1 MFNLSKTLKRIV
13 SVSAAAVCLITGVH
27 FTPDSEKVTADAASG
42 MDAFEITQDMKIG
55 WNLGNSLD
63 ATGGYGYTGLR
74 TETSWGNPKT
84 TKVMIDTVK
93 AKGFN
98 TVRIPTT
105 WYPHLDGNNNIDS
118 EWMARVHE
126 IVDYAVSND
135 MYVILNVHHEE
146 WVNVDQFTD
155 ATYAEAEKKLSAIWQ
170 QVSDEFADYDQHL
183 VFEGMN
189 EPRQL
194 NNSNV
199 QQWGNGSGDNG
210 YTWNYINKLNNVF
223 INTVRGQGSAENK
236 ERLLM
241 IPGYCASSDLT
252 AVRNISVPEN
262 SGNIAL
268 SVHAYAPYFFTM
280 ATDDKANHNYPGKS
294 GWGED
299 YSYALNTLFSGLKQ
313 ISDEKNTPIVIGEFS
328 SSNFDNTDS
337 RVAWAKDYITLAKKA
352 GFPCMLWDNNVEI
365 ETNPTGEAHG
375 YLNRTAGGTTWYSES
390 EKVVDMLIS
399 TVNDP
404 TILWAGKENVVKTT
418 TSTTTVTTSV
428 TETSAT
434 SVTTTTVTSSST
446 QTTVTT
452 QAGGSKVVEAELTK
466 LDNGVSF
473 KLNGAD
479 AVEVTISANSNGGG
493 NGAFDCN
500 DLSGEYNQFGAFIFD
515 MNSGTYT
522 FRQSM
527 EGIEA
532 QNDTVSVH
540 IWWNNNDA
548 VITKVNL
555 IYNDPQTTDPTT
567 TTVSTTGSNEYVF
580 KDVAVYPTKSVYST
594 GENLDLSGVCVN
606 YYIYSG
612 NFMIDNAVLSDPE
625 NPAKLTLS
633 PEQAAITDENGTVY
647 SGDKLA
653 ELPEGKYTVSVDLD
667 YDASDR
673 EPYGIIKG
681 VKFSYEIVVSNSSDE
696 TLYGDANFDGKVD
709 LSDAVMILQSIS
721 NPDKYGINGY
731 DETHITLQGM
741 KNGDCAGNGDG
752 LTTKDALAVQMFITK
767 IVTSLPIE

>member
-1 MFNLSKTLKRIV
+1 MKHQKMNRILAAALSVACLVPFAAMV
-13 SVSAAAVCLITGVH
+13 SV
-27 FTPDSEKVTADAASG
+27 DADAADVMS
-42 MDAFEITQDMKIG
+42 ALEITQEMGLGFNI
-55 WNLGNSLD
+55 GNSLD
-63 ATGGYGYTGLR
+63 STGYGNYDDI
-74 TETSWGNPKT
+74 TSFEKSYGNPAV
-84 TKVMIDTVK
+84 TKEMVDTIK
-93 AKGFN
+93 AKGFDS
-98 TVRIPTT
+98 VRIPTSWFRHVT
-105 WYPHLDGNNNIDS
+105 KTTDENGNPVYTIDS
-118 EWMARVHE
+118 RWLERVKE
-126 IVDYAVSND
+126 VVDYAYQQN
-135 MYVILNVHHEE
+135 MYVILNLHHEE
-146 WVNVDQFTD
+146 WINRSDFATAYEEMSPQLKQMWTQI
-155 ATYAEAEKKLSAIWQ
+155 ATY
-170 QVSDEFADYDQHL
+170 FADYDQHL

-555 IYNDPQTTDPTT
+555 IYNDPL
-567 TTVSTTGSNEYVF
+567 GY
-580 KDVAVYPTKSVYST
+580 A
-594 GENLDLSGVCVN
+594 DLILNG
-606 YYIYSG
+606 
-612 NFMIDNAVLSDPE
+612 DPE
-625 NPAKLTLS
+625 KYLKNV
-633 PEQAAITDENGTVY
+633 NG
-647 SGDKLA
+647 S
-653 ELPEGKYTVSVDLD
+653 
-667 YDASDR
+667 
-673 EPYGIIKG
+673 
-681 VKFSYEIVVSNSSDE
+681 
-696 TLYGDANFDGKVD
+696 
-709 LSDAVMILQSIS
+709 
-721 NPDKYGINGY
+721 
-731 DETHITLQGM
+731 H
-741 KNGDCAGNGDG
+741 G
-752 LTTKDALAVQMFITK
+752 LED
-767 IVTSLPIE
+767 